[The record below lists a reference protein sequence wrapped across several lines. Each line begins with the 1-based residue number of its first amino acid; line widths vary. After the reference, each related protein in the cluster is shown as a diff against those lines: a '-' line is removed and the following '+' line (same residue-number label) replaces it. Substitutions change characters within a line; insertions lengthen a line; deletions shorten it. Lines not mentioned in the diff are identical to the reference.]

1 MRENTPYSD
10 LFQTIGI
17 KIKRKA
23 DEQVNELGLNAQQG
37 RIIGYIYEH
46 QDEGLIQK
54 NLADAFNRRDATI
67 TSMLKGLE
75 KNGYIVRKIPADNE
89 RQKNLYVLPKGEQ
102 VIQDIEQMFA
112 TVENEIVKSLT
123 DEEQA
128 TLMRLLTKVN
138 QNL

>member
-1 MRENTPYSD
+1 MRKNTPYSD
-10 LFQTIGI
+10 LFQTIGM

-23 DEQVNELGLNAQQG
+23 DDQVNELGLNAQEG
-37 RIIGYIYEH
+37 RVIGYIYEH

-54 NLADAFNRRDATI
+54 KLADVFNRRDATI

-102 VIQDIEQMFA
+102 VIHDVERMFLCRR
-112 TVENEIVKSLT
+112 E
-123 DEEQA
+123 
-128 TLMRLLTKVN
+128 
-138 QNL
+138 

>member
-1 MRENTPYSD
+1 MRKNTPYSD

-23 DEQVNELGLNAQQG
+23 DDQVNELGLNAQQG
-37 RIIGYIYEH
+37 RVIGYIYEH

>member
-1 MRENTPYSD
+1 MRKNTPYSD

-23 DEQVNELGLNAQQG
+23 DDQVNELGLNAQQG
-37 RIIGYIYEH
+37 RVIGYIYEH
-46 QDEGLIQK
+46 QEKGLIQK
-54 NLADAFNRRDATI
+54 NLADVFNRRDATI

-75 KNGYIVRKIPADNE
+75 KNGYIVRKIPANNE

>member
-1 MRENTPYSD
+1 MRKDTPYSD

-23 DEQVNELGLNAQQG
+23 DDQVNELGLNAQQG

-46 QDEGLIQK
+46 QDNGLIQK
-54 NLADAFNRRDATI
+54 NLAEAFNRRDATI

-75 KNGYIVRKIPADNE
+75 KNGYIERKIPSDNE

-102 VIQDIEQMFA
+102 VIQDVAQMFA
-112 TVENEIVKSLT
+112 KVEHEIVASLT
-123 DEEQA
+123 EEEQA
-128 TLMRLLTKVN
+128 TLMQLLTKVN

>member
-23 DEQVNELGLNAQQG
+23 DDQVNELGLNAQQG
-37 RIIGYIYEH
+37 RVIGYIYEH

>member
-89 RQKNLYVLPKGEQ
+89 RQKNLYVFAEGRAGDSRYRADVCDRGER
-102 VIQDIEQMFA
+102 DREKF
-112 TVENEIVKSLT
+112 
-123 DEEQA
+123 DG
-128 TLMRLLTKVN
+128 
-138 QNL
+138 

>member
-1 MRENTPYSD
+1 MRKDTPYSD

-23 DEQVNELGLNAQQG
+23 DDQVNELGLNAQQG
-37 RIIGYIYEH
+37 RIIGYIYER

-54 NLADAFNRRDATI
+54 NLAEAFNRRDATI

-75 KNGYIVRKIPADNE
+75 KNGYIERKIPSNNE

-102 VIQDIEQMFA
+102 VIQDVAEMFA
-112 TVENEIVKSLT
+112 KVEHEIVASLT
-123 DEEQA
+123 EEEQA
-128 TLMRLLTKVN
+128 TLMQLLTKVN

>member
-23 DEQVNELGLNAQQG
+23 DDQVNELGLNAQQG

-54 NLADAFNRRDATI
+54 NLADVFNRRDATI

-75 KNGYIVRKIPADNE
+75 KNGYIVRKIPANNE

-102 VIQDIEQMFA
+102 MIQDISRMFA

>member
-46 QDEGLIQK
+46 QDKGLIQK
-54 NLADAFNRRDATI
+54 NLADVFNRRDATI

-75 KNGYIVRKIPADNE
+75 KNGYIVRKIPANNE
-89 RQKNLYVLPKGEQ
+89 RQKNLYVLPKGEK
-102 VIQDIEQMFA
+102 VIQDIEQMFS
-112 TVENEIVKSLT
+112 TVENEIVKSLSE
-123 DEEQA
+123 EEQA

>member
-23 DEQVNELGLNAQQG
+23 DDQVNELGLNAQQG

-75 KNGYIVRKIPADNE
+75 KNGYIVRKIPANNE

-102 VIQDIEQMFA
+102 VIHDVGKMFA
-112 TVENEIVKSLT
+112 AVENEIVKSLT

-128 TLMRLLTKVN
+128 TLMHLLTKVN
-138 QNL
+138 QSL